1 MPGIERIRGGTPMRV
16 KIARFVILSAVLI
29 PVLLVWAG
37 SAEVGNTAGRAGG
50 YRAVTFYVA

>member
-1 MPGIERIRGGTPMRV
+1 MRV

-37 SAEVGNTAGRAGG
+37 SAEVGNTAGKAGG